1 MSVTKIFE
9 QEVKTRFTAADQ
21 KNLAIKLVRAVDSGE
36 IKSIID
42 EFVDDK
48 E

>member
-1 MSVTKIFE
+1 MSVVKIFE
-9 QEVKTRFTAADQ
+9 QEVKAKFNKADQ
-21 KNLAIKLVRAVDSGE
+21 KNLAIKLVRAINTSE

-42 EFVDDK
+42 EFIDDK